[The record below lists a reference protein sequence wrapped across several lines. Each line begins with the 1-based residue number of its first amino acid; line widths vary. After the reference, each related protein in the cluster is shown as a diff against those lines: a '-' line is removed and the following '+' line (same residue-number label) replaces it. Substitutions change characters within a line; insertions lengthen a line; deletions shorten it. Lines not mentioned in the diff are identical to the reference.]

1 MTPEPRLEGLLP
13 LNKPVGSSSH
23 DMVALARRRLGIRRV
38 GHTGTLDPF
47 ALGLLLLCL
56 NRATRLVEY
65 MHPLPKEYVAT
76 ALLGVSTT
84 TDDPE
89 GDLTA
94 TSDAWRGLAWLEL
107 ARALDGFLGTF
118 DQRPP
123 DYSAKKIRGEAAYSR
138 ARRGEAQSLDA
149 VPVTV
154 HRIELVAMEL
164 PRIRFRV
171 RCSTG
176 TYVRSLARDLGE
188 RLGTGAHLT
197 ALERTAIGP
206 VQLDDALS
214 PADLDDPGRVRRA
227 LIPPLDAISHL
238 PRVDVEPDVA
248 RRLEQGRTV
257 AFPSRAGG
265 DCAVACRGQLV
276 AIARTAPAGL
286 RPRKVFPRA

>member
-1 MTPEPRLEGLLP
+1 MTREPRLEGLLP
-13 LNKPVGSSSH
+13 LNKPVGPSSH
-23 DMVALARRRLGIRRV
+23 DMVTLARRRLGIRRV

-65 MHPLPKEYVAT
+65 MHPLPKEYLAT

-89 GDLTA
+89 GELTA
-94 TSDAWRGLAWLEL
+94 TSNAWRGLARLEL

-123 DYSAKKIRGEAAYSR
+123 DYSAKKVRGEAAYSR

-164 PRIRFRV
+164 PRVRFRV

-197 ALERTAIGP
+197 ALERTAIGR
-206 VQLDDALS
+206 VQLGDALL

-238 PRVDVEPDVA
+238 PRVDVEPEVA
-248 RRLEQGRTV
+248 RSLEQGRTV
-257 AFPSRAGG
+257 PFRSRAGG
-265 DCAVACRGQLV
+265 DCAVACRGRLV
-276 AIARTAPAGL
+276 AIGRTVPAGL

>member
-1 MTPEPRLEGLLP
+1 M
-13 LNKPVGSSSH
+13 NKPAGQSSH

-76 ALLGVSTT
+76 ALLGVATT

-89 GDLTA
+89 GEPTT
-94 TSDAWRGLAWLEL
+94 TSDAWHGLARPQL
-107 ARALDGFLGTF
+107 ARALDGFLGTS

-123 DYSAKKIRGEAAYSR
+123 DYSAKKVGGEAAYSR
-138 ARRGEAQSLDA
+138 ARRGDAPSLAA

-154 HRIELVAMEL
+154 HRIELVAMDL

-176 TYVRSLARDLGE
+176 TYIRSLARDLGE

-206 VQLDDALS
+206 VQLGDALT
-214 PADLDDPGRVRRA
+214 PAELEDPERVRRA
-227 LIPPLDAISHL
+227 LIRPLDALSHL
-238 PRVDVEPDVA
+238 PRVDVGPGMA
-248 RRLEQGRTV
+248 RCLEQGRTV
-257 AFPSRAGG
+257 PFRSRAEG
-265 DCAVACRGQLV
+265 DCAVACGERLV
-276 AIARTAPAGL
+276 AIARMAPAGL